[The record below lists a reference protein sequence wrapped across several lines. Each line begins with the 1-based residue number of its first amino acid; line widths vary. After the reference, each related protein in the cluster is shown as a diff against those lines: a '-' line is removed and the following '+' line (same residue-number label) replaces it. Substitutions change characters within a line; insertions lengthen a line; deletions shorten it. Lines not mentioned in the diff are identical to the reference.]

1 MPRTC
6 TDFLLHFLSRDDKL
20 PFAVCIC
27 TCEENEGFQR
37 EHSFDAGFPIGARAA
52 LLAHDF
58 ALQSLVCYTFASG
71 WRGKGVGGVLCGA
84 AECGNKRF
92 FAAVG
97 QADFVM

>member
-1 MPRTC
+1 M
-6 TDFLLHFLSRDDKL
+6 
-20 PFAVCIC
+20 
-27 TCEENEGFQR
+27 QR
-37 EHSFDAGFPIGARAA
+37 EHLFAAGFPIGARAA

-58 ALQSLVCYTFASG
+58 PQESLVCYTFASG

>member
-1 MPRTC
+1 MG
-6 TDFLLHFLSRDDKL
+6 S
-20 PFAVCIC
+20 
-27 TCEENEGFQR
+27 
-37 EHSFDAGFPIGARAA
+37 S

-58 ALQSLVCYTFASG
+58 ALQSLVCYTFASI